1 MSGGSLPD
9 LILDELNK
17 RGWSLRELSRRIDEH
32 VDALDASGV
41 KGNGL
46 SLSALSK
53 LTDSSASVEPDL
65 RSLRLLSM
73 AFGRPLRVFLIA
85 LGYDP
90 DASEAL
96 GEPRKR
102 TLAAVEGA
110 PDATAAL
117 LDRVIA
123 LRPEQKDAL
132 AAFLSYLEQGGK

>member
-32 VDALDASGV
+32 VDALDASGIDG
-41 KGNGL
+41 KGL

-73 AFGRPLRVFLIA
+73 AFGRPLRVFLTA

-110 PDATAAL
+110 PDATVAL
-117 LDRVIA
+117 IDRVIA